1 MYFLFLFSI
10 HMFLI
15 DYFNYQNIRK
25 YRIIIIIN
33 KLTKMSGIFSLLI
46 QSIQLT
52 KQYDYAAHTMSPGFI
67 LIGIRDFDQG

>member
-1 MYFLFLFSI
+1 M
-10 HMFLI
+10 
-15 DYFNYQNIRK
+15 
-25 YRIIIIIN
+25 N

-52 KQYDYAAHTMSPGFI
+52 KQYDYAAHTLSPGFI